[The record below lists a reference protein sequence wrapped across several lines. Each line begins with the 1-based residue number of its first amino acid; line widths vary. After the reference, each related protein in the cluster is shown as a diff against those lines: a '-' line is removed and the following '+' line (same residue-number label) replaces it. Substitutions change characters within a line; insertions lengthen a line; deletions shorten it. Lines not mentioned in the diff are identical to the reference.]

1 MNKKLFTVLACSTLL
16 GACATHGG
24 INVDRSELG
33 EARQHVAAARDA
45 GAETCAPKHMAQAQ
59 ANLLWAAHELTEGI
73 HADENARLI
82 GEAIKHA
89 DLAVAACKKPEPKK
103 IETIALTGVNFES
116 NSDDLTAASIAI
128 LDGAVATLTK
138 RADIRVE
145 VGAHT
150 DSRGKDAY
158 NQQLSEKRALM
169 VRDYL
174 SSHGIAADRLQAKG
188 YGETKPI
195 ADNATA
201 EGRAQ
206 NRRVELTVLK

>member
-1 MNKKLFTVLACSTLL
+1 MNRKLFTVLACSTLL

-24 INVDRSELG
+24 INVDRNELG
-33 EARQHVAAARDA
+33 EARKHVAAARDA

-73 HADENARLI
+73 HPDENARLI

-89 DLAVAACKKPEPKK
+89 DLAIEACKKPMKV
-103 IETIALTGVNFES
+103 ETIALVGVNFET
-116 NSDDLTAASIAI
+116 NSDDLTAASVSI
-128 LDGAVATLTK
+128 LDGAVATLKK

-150 DSRGKDAY
+150 DSRGKDSY
-158 NQQLSEKRALM
+158 NINLSERRAASVM
-169 VRDYL
+169 NYL
-174 SSHGIAADRLQAKG
+174 VEHGIAAGRLTSKG
-188 YGETKPI
+188 YGETKPV
-195 ADNATA
+195 ADNGTA
-201 EGRAQ
+201 EGRAK

>member
-1 MNKKLFTVLACSTLL
+1 MNKKLFVVMACSTLL

-33 EARQHVAAARDA
+33 EARKHVAAARDA

-59 ANLLWAAHELTEGI
+59 ANLLAAAHELTEGI
-73 HADENARLI
+73 HPDENARLI
-82 GEAIKHA
+82 GNAIKHA
-89 DLAVAACKKPEPKK
+89 DLAVAACKKPAKV
-103 IETIALTGVNFES
+103 ETIALVGVNFET
-116 NSDDLTAASIAI
+116 NSDDLTPASIAI

-138 RADIRVE
+138 RGDIRVE

-158 NQQLSEKRALM
+158 NQQLSEKRALQ

-188 YGETKPI
+188 YGEANPI

-201 EGRAQ
+201 EGRAK
-206 NRRVELTVLK
+206 NRRVELTVVK

>member
-1 MNKKLFTVLACSTLL
+1 MNRKLFTVLACSTLL

-33 EARQHVAAARDA
+33 EARKHVAAARDA

-73 HADENARLI
+73 HPDENARLI

-89 DLAVAACKKPEPKK
+89 DLAVEACKKPMKA
-103 IETIALTGVNFES
+103 ETIALTGVNFET
-116 NSDDLTAASIAI
+116 NSDALTPASISI
-128 LDGAVATLTK
+128 LDGAVATLKK
-138 RADIRVE
+138 RADVRVE

-150 DSRGKDAY
+150 DSRGKDSY
-158 NQQLSEKRALM
+158 NQQLSEKRAAS
-169 VRDYL
+169 VRAYL
-174 SSHGIAADRLQAKG
+174 VGHGIAGDRLTSRG
-188 YGETKPI
+188 YGESKPV

-201 EGRAQ
+201 EGRAK
-206 NRRVELTVLK
+206 NRRVELVVLK